1 MKPITNSRGDQINL
15 EKCVINAGNRY
26 DLIIA
31 ASQRLREL
39 KRRAQ
44 ETGAYVTA
52 VDALLELQQGR
63 VDVPQYL
70 AKVKTPQ
77 RKRP

>member
-1 MKPITNSRGDQINL
+1 MKPITISRNSQIDL
-15 EKCVINAGNRY
+15 EQCVAAAGTRY
-26 DLIIA
+26 DLVIA

-39 KRRAQ
+39 KRQAR
-44 ETGAYVTA
+44 ETGAYVTP
-52 VDALLELQQGR
+52 VDALLEMQQGR
-63 VDVPQYL
+63 INMPQYL

>member
-1 MKPITNSRGDQINL
+1 MKPITDSRGSQIDL
-15 EKCVINAGNRY
+15 EQCVEAAGTRY
-26 DLIIA
+26 DLVIA

-39 KRRAQ
+39 KRQAR
-44 ETGAYVTA
+44 ETGAYVTP
-52 VDALLELQQGR
+52 VDALLEMQQGR
-63 VDVPQYL
+63 INMPQYL